1 MGLRNI
7 TKIVRNMNL
16 YKNRVK
22 NINLN
27 DNELEIARYL
37 IKHKEG
43 LSQNELASYLCVD
56 KALVTRMI
64 RHLEKEGYVNIF
76 PNTCDARKKI
86 IKATSKADEL
96 KLFVRDEELEFY
108 NAIISVLD
116 ESEKEKLNILIEK
129 IYIESKRL
137 RKTNFEDL
145 KK

>member
-37 IKHKEG
+37 TKHKEG

-76 PNTCDARKKI
+76 PNTYDARKKI
-86 IKATSKADEL
+86 IKTTSKADEL